1 MPQKI
6 RSDKDKSL
14 ARISVAQEKYANEL
28 RQKEKMYPRKSIKAD
43 QVDFQQYGSRIHE
56 LRQRKQMS
64 LAVCAR
70 EVGMSTA
77 MLGKL
82 ENGQGK
88 RLNFDYL
95 YLLCCVFDTT
105 PDYLFGRVDGIN
117 ESLEPS
123 DGDSEK
129 PVVLYE
135 PINFTEK
142 PVAHLTNEFSD
153 TSGIFQ
159 NLYVE
164 NPELCDLLLRVIKCR
179 DPQVRRALESAIQGI
194 VNCFPDRFVEECGQ
208 PSNVLSDDKE

>member
-105 PDYLFGRVDGIN
+105 PDYLFGRVNGIN

-153 TSGIFQ
+153 TSGVFQ

-194 VNCFPDRFVEECGQ
+194 VNFFPDRFVEECGQ